1 MRDIKIYSLLAIA
14 ALVIL
19 LIMFAGLFL
28 ANKNKEVKRVEE
40 IKEEFIP
47 QQDSEYDEKF
57 IENFNNAPNKVEYR
71 YTLSSGEEITI
82 RIPEGV
88 DPPPQAAVE
97 EMYRERKE

>member
-1 MRDIKIYSLLAIA
+1 LLAIA

>member
-1 MRDIKIYSLLAIA
+1 MLAIA

>member
-28 ANKNKEVKRVEE
+28 ANKNKEEQRVEK

-47 QQDSEYDEKF
+47 QQESEYDGKF
-57 IENFNNAPNKVEYR
+57 IENFNNAPNKIEYQ
-71 YTLSSGEEITI
+71 YTLSTGEKITI

-97 EMYRERKE
+97 EMYRERK